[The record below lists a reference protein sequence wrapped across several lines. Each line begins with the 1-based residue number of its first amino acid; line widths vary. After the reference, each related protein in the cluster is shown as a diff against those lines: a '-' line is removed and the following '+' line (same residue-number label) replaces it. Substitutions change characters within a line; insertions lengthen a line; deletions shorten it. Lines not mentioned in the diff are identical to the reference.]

1 MNQSTDLPYQLQI
14 NSRLHT
20 TKANAPCTNH
30 MMRLLAVVVAF
41 FEFCILPDVGGFLP
55 VSPLSI
61 INECRLA
68 VDDNND
74 IVSHNISPPHPEDD
88 IEPDT
93 LLSQAYNSLTVKEL
107 RDLLRKNGAKVRTGV
122 CVHVL

>member
-1 MNQSTDLPYQLQI
+1 
-14 NSRLHT
+14 
-20 TKANAPCTNH
+20 
-30 MMRLLAVVVAF
+30 
-41 FEFCILPDVGGFLP
+41 

-88 IEPDT
+88 IAPDT

-107 RDLLRKNGAKVRTGV
+107 RDLLRKNGAKVRTDV

>member
-1 MNQSTDLPYQLQI
+1 
-14 NSRLHT
+14 
-20 TKANAPCTNH
+20 

-107 RDLLRKNGAKVRTGV
+107 RDLLRKNGAKVRTDMT
-122 CVHVL
+122 HVL